1 MLLLSGYTLGFF
13 FPKQAAHLSADLPGD
28 IAAKTQ
34 AARTDELARSPLRDT
49 PERAEVPASLFFY
62 RYF

>member
-13 FPKQAAHLSADLPGD
+13 FPKQAARLDLNPST
-28 IAAKTQ
+28 IAESDRRRPDETRPDRAL
-34 AARTDELARSPLRDT
+34 RTDDSER
-49 PERAEVPASLFFY
+49 PEIPAAHYFY